1 MFQLP
6 EPTTMKLKKAT
17 TSVDTYEDAERLTLE
32 LRVLWTTSN
41 RNLDLIRKGMREYFF
56 CDLRP
61 KDERAQA
68 DLDLPIDELP
78 NLKMPTFK
86 YPQADGYELMG
97 ARVEIAH
104 GIDETSAIVLQ
115 LCKVH
120 KFQFT
125 PIEGGSA
132 HIEYSISSSAELD
145 SNTLGTLLQ
154 LQKHEI
160 SIKQTMPDVEEPTR
174 PLTEGDVFPGAPPS
188 ESAKKLTPEDVFLS
202 THGGAAGEGDAD
214 ADSDADADADSDAK
228 GGGEEA

>member
-1 MFQLP
+1 MFQLTD
-6 EPTTMKLKKAT
+6 PTTVKLKKAST
-17 TSVDTYEDAERLTLE
+17 TVDTYEDTERLTLE

-61 KDERAQA
+61 EDERGQA
-68 DLDLPIDELP
+68 DLDLPIDDLP

-86 YPQADGYELMG
+86 YPQSDDYELMG

-104 GIDETSAIVLQ
+104 GIDESSAVVLQ
-115 LCKVH
+115 LCRIH

-145 SNTLGTLLQ
+145 STTLGTLLQ

-160 SIKQTMPDVEEPTR
+160 TIKQTMPDVEEPTK
-174 PLTEGDVFPGAPPS
+174 PLTEEDVFPGGVKGEAEKQIS
-188 ESAKKLTPEDVFLS
+188 VEDVFIN
-202 THGGAAGEGDAD
+202 THGVRPVD
-214 ADSDADADADSDAK
+214 DSDDQ
-228 GGGEEA
+228 GQEA

>member
-1 MFQLP
+1 MFQLTD
-6 EPTTMKLKKAT
+6 PTTVKLKKAST
-17 TSVDTYEDAERLTLE
+17 TVDTYEEAERLTLE

-61 KDERAQA
+61 EEERAQA
-68 DLDLPIDELP
+68 DLDLPIDDLP

-86 YPQADGYELMG
+86 YPQSDGYELMG

-160 SIKQTMPDVEEPTR
+160 TITQTMPDVEESTK
-174 PLTEGDVFPGAPPS
+174 PLTEQDVFPGAPPS
-188 ESAKKLTPEDVFLS
+188 DPKKPLTADDVFLS
-202 THGGAAGEGDAD
+202 AHATGTGDNDGDDTGPTGEPEDA
-214 ADSDADADADSDAK
+214 
-228 GGGEEA
+228 

>member
-1 MFQLP
+1 MFQLID
-6 EPTTMKLKKAT
+6 PTTVKLKKAST
-17 TSVDTYEDAERLTLE
+17 TVDTYEDTERLTLE

-61 KDERAQA
+61 EEERAQA
-68 DLDLPIDELP
+68 DLDLPIDDLP

-86 YPQADGYELMG
+86 YPQSDGYELMG

-160 SIKQTMPDVEEPTR
+160 TITQTMPEVEEPTR

-188 ESAKKLTPEDVFLS
+188 EPEKKLTPEDVFL
-202 THGGAAGEGDAD
+202 GAHAPKDADGEAGEGD
-214 ADSDADADADSDAK
+214 
-228 GGGEEA
+228 GGEEA